1 MVIAAAATVAQTN
14 TSLPHNMRSH
24 LSNKTTTHAN
34 NLQVTFFGSR
44 DPGDL
49 WWELAGVATKQGK
62 LALVVQDIVVETTIM
77 CRNKFL
83 GHIYFRFN
91 ICNIC
96 EC

>member
-49 WWELAGVATKQGK
+49 WWELAGVTTKQEN
-62 LALVVQDIVVETTIM
+62 LAIVVQGIVVERTIL
-77 CRNKFL
+77 CRKEFMDHMDL
-83 GHIYFRFN
+83 
-91 ICNIC
+91 
-96 EC
+96 